1 MKKKVYFLTVCM
13 ITLLSF
19 SQRIVAQQHKGPE
32 ESTQE
37 RKPFDR
43 EAFMEKRNA
52 YITEKMEL
60 TKEEADAF
68 IPLENELMDKKFDL
82 GRECHRLERELR
94 KKEKE
99 EKSEEE
105 YNKLLKC
112 KEEVKEKRDRLD
124 KEYLEKF
131 KKTLTA
137 EQIIKYQAAD
147 KSFWEE
153 HMRKKEN

>member
-1 MKKKVYFLTVCM
+1 MIALLT
-13 ITLLSF
+13 F
-19 SQRIVAQQHKGPE
+19 SQLAVAQHKDPE
-32 ESTQE
+32 DPSQE

-43 EAFMEKRNA
+43 EAFMTKRNA
-52 YITEKMEL
+52 YIIEKMGL
-60 TKEEADAF
+60 TEEESKTF
-68 IPLENELMDKKFDL
+68 IPLENELMDKKFEL
-82 GRECHRLERELR
+82 GRECHKLERELR

-99 EKSEEE
+99 ERSEGE

-112 KEEVKEKRDRLD
+112 KEEVKEKRDRVD

-131 KKTLTA
+131 KKVLTA

-153 HMRKKEN
+153 HMRKKGD